1 MKEGIQKKYVELQLV
16 AHQLEQVKN
25 QVAALDVQSNEMG
38 LVGIAL
44 DDFSKAKRGSNMFVT
59 LTPGLFVKA
68 ELVEEN
74 SVLLNVGAGAMVQK
88 TISEAKE
95 LVVDQERELK
105 KLHDELS
112 VQALRL
118 EEHVKK
124 LQSELSSLVK

>member
-112 VQALRL
+112 VQA
-118 EEHVKK
+118 
-124 LQSELSSLVK
+124 